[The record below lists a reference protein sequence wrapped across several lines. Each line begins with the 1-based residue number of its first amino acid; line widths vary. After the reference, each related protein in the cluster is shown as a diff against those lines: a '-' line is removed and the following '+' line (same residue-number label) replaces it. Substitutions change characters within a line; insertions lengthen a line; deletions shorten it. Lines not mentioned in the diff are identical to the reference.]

1 MGRLLSS
8 VGMPNLVIALLYEE
22 NKQACLRTFSSCYQS
37 YDFAARIHCKKAW
50 CPLLCISQY
59 FSYQLFDG
67 GEMIRPMSLEKQKI
81 KCWGYDPEEATK
93 LFK

>member
-1 MGRLLSS
+1 MKKISKHVFEHFLHVTKAMTLPLEYTAKRLGAPYCAS
-8 VGMPNLVIALLYEE
+8 PN
-22 NKQACLRTFSSCYQS
+22 TS
-37 YDFAARIHCKKAW
+37 
-50 CPLLCISQY
+50 
-59 FSYQLFDG
+59 FDG